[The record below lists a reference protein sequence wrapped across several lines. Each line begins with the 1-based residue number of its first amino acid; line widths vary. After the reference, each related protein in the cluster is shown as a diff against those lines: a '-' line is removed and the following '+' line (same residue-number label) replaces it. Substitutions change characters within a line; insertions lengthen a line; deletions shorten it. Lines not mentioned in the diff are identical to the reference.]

1 MLYHGMPKELQHNL
15 RLLKKE
21 ASKIGFKTALIITVT
36 TQSPIDN
43 IEIHPFRYFDKYVC
57 LPIGI
62 KNSSSGLNT
71 AEFFDGKIDVIFVDA
86 ENKLHSCENV
96 FDKIFRTIKK
106 TKVYPIK
113 GNDFTADSAF
123 SIISAILKNIVRKKI
138 IIIGAGNIGSKLALK
153 LTECGSQVFI
163 MNSTKHSSSLT
174 ANAINRLK
182 PAECRSCVIPVTK
195 EKIPK
200 NLDCIVGFTRGIPV
214 ITRKIVQ
221 NLKKDGLLLDGG
233 TGTINESGLM
243 EARSRKIKILRLDI
257 RLGFS
262 HYADMILNTENFIEN
277 VVGKRK
283 VNGLNI
289 VAGGFIG
296 EKGDIIVDNIKKPTK
311 IIGISNGKGGTERHV
326 PNHKNIDIIKRLN

>member
-1 MLYHGMPKELQHNL
+1 MVMLKELQHNF

-21 ASKIGFKTALIITVT
+21 AEETGLKMALIVTIT
-36 TQSPIDN
+36 TQSPIN
-43 IEIHPFRYFDKYVC
+43 KIEIYPFRYFDKYVC

-62 KNSSSGLNT
+62 RNSSSGLKT
-71 AEFFDGKIDVIFVDA
+71 AKFFDGKIDVIFVDA

-106 TKVYPIK
+106 TRVYPIK

-123 SIISAILKNIVRKKI
+123 SIIFYILKNIDRKKI

-153 LTECGSQVFI
+153 LAECGSHVFI
-163 MNSTKHSSSLT
+163 MNSTKHSSSST

-182 PAECRSCVIPVTK
+182 PAECRSSVIPIIK

-214 ITRKIVQ
+214 VTREIVQ
-221 NLKKDGLLLDGG
+221 NLKRNGLLLDGG
-233 TGTINESGLM
+233 TGTIKESGLI
-243 EARSRKIKILRLDI
+243 EARSRNIKILRLDI
-257 RLGFS
+257 RVGFS
-262 HYADMILNTENFIEN
+262 HHAGMILDTENFIKN
-277 VVGKRK
+277 AVGKRE
-283 VNGLNI
+283 VNGLHI

-296 EKGDIIVDNIKKPTK
+296 EEGDIIVDNIKKPTK
-311 IIGISNGKGGTERHV
+311 IIGVSNGKGGIQRHIG
-326 PNHKNIDIIKRLN
+326 NYKNIDIIKRLN